1 MRMEGYVDSI
11 HRNYGV
17 IKSNFKGYSVK
28 YLFYIFPDML
38 EEGSFYSSKKVT
50 FSLTNTQIRG
60 VNVWLAY
67 DVQSVKGEQIQK
79 FKILKKAPS
88 DMSDYQDFVFK
99 NFYKEHDDYI
109 IDQLKSKDLEFKEFV
124 LKWVL
129 FLESRVKECVI
140 KITNELGIEVRT
152 LYQAISENSN
162 TSKIHKD
169 IFQKLKKNYL
179 FRDDFKLLE
188 ITRGASGDVRSFEIV
203 SAPLGMYLENT
214 TIDELGKIVKV
225 INDTFFQSIT
235 IEKLHDE
242 RLFIN
247 NTVDMFIELS
257 IIRNA
262 CAHGNPLVPLI
273 LDDNYSP
280 SYLHDLSSEYPEFN
294 SGNDVREWKLFEPI
308 RWTTRQLTKIG
319 IAPHYR
325 GALQLTG
332 LYTAKY
338 ILINPARRSFFSFLF
353 ILEYYFKFI
362 NRNKSFELLF
372 RDEFN
377 RLLPY
382 FGENKPEDSQNIYVL
397 FPKGRSVFERIN
409 SFIYVLYWDE
419 SFWLLVHRE

>member
-1 MRMEGYVDSI
+1 
-11 HRNYGV
+11 
-17 IKSNFKGYSVK
+17 
-28 YLFYIFPDML
+28 
-38 EEGSFYSSKKVT
+38 
-50 FSLTNTQIRG
+50 
-60 VNVWLAY
+60 
-67 DVQSVKGEQIQK
+67 
-79 FKILKKAPS
+79 
-88 DMSDYQDFVFK
+88 
-99 NFYKEHDDYI
+99 
-109 IDQLKSKDLEFKEFV
+109 
-124 LKWVL
+124 
-129 FLESRVKECVI
+129 
-140 KITNELGIEVRT
+140 
-152 LYQAISENSN
+152 
-162 TSKIHKD
+162 
-169 IFQKLKKNYL
+169 

-308 RWTTRQLTKIG
+308 RWTTRQLAKIG

-325 GALQLTG
+325 GA
-332 LYTAKY
+332 
-338 ILINPARRSFFSFLF
+338 
-353 ILEYYFKFI
+353 
-362 NRNKSFELLF
+362 
-372 RDEFN
+372 
-377 RLLPY
+377 
-382 FGENKPEDSQNIYVL
+382 
-397 FPKGRSVFERIN
+397 
-409 SFIYVLYWDE
+409 
-419 SFWLLVHRE
+419 

>member
-1 MRMEGYVDSI
+1 
-11 HRNYGV
+11 
-17 IKSNFKGYSVK
+17 
-28 YLFYIFPDML
+28 
-38 EEGSFYSSKKVT
+38 
-50 FSLTNTQIRG
+50 
-60 VNVWLAY
+60 
-67 DVQSVKGEQIQK
+67 
-79 FKILKKAPS
+79 
-88 DMSDYQDFVFK
+88 
-99 NFYKEHDDYI
+99 
-109 IDQLKSKDLEFKEFV
+109 
-124 LKWVL
+124 
-129 FLESRVKECVI
+129 
-140 KITNELGIEVRT
+140 
-152 LYQAISENSN
+152 
-162 TSKIHKD
+162 
-169 IFQKLKKNYL
+169 
-179 FRDDFKLLE
+179 
-188 ITRGASGDVRSFEIV
+188 
-203 SAPLGMYLENT
+203 
-214 TIDELGKIVKV
+214 
-225 INDTFFQSIT
+225 
-235 IEKLHDE
+235 
-242 RLFIN
+242 
-247 NTVDMFIELS
+247 MFIELS

-308 RWTTRQLTKIG
+308 RWTTRQLAKIG

-362 NRNKSFELLF
+362 NRNKSSELLF

-382 FGENKPEDSQNIYVL
+382 SGEDKPEDRQNIYVL

-409 SFIYVLYWDE
+409 SFIYVLYCDE